1 MDVTLFIAWE
11 WFQWI
16 AIRIALFLGLL
27 TLGPSISLIVLD
39 LLLYAYRTTFD
50 RILVIRTTKKKEV
63 HISSD
68 INKNEIEVREVEVT
82 NVEVKD
88 VVAQAL

>member
-1 MDVTLFIAWE
+1 MDVTFFIAWE

-27 TLGPSISLIVLD
+27 TLGPSIGLIVLD

-68 INKNEIEVREVEVT
+68 VDKNEIEVSEVEVT

-88 VVAQAL
+88 MLAKAS